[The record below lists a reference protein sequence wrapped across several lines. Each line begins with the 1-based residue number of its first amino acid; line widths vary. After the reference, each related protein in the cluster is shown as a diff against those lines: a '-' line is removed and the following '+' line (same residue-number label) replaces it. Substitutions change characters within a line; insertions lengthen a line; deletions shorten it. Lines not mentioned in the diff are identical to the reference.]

1 MNFIKVMLIIP
12 SRLWKEANITK
23 LILRACNQQLV
34 GGSVTTYGPLAL
46 LRLIASGRAVS
57 LSEAL

>member
-1 MNFIKVMLIIP
+1 MLIIP

-46 LRLIASGRAVS
+46 LRLIASGHAVS